1 MKLNLICIFLI
12 IFSLSSKVI
21 AEDDVITM
29 NDVYSKLEEN
39 LDLTEEQNE
48 KFKPIY
54 FDHREEVQNLL
65 KKNGIDLYTGSF
77 EKRIG
82 IRQLRSIKRGM
93 DKLYRANNAQL
104 VGILNKEQI
113 KEYKKTQEK
122 QRIEIRDRLMN
133 NRR

>member
-29 NDVYSKLEEN
+29 DDVYSKLEEN
-39 LDLTEEQNE
+39 LDLTEEQSE

-104 VGILNKEQI
+104 VGILNKEHIQ
-113 KEYKKTQEK
+113 EYKKTQEK

>member
-1 MKLNLICIFLI
+1 MKLCLISIFLI

-29 NDVYSKLEEN
+29 DDVYSKLEAN
-39 LDLTEEQNE
+39 LDLTLEQSE

-54 FDHREEVQNLL
+54 FDHREKVQNLL

-82 IRQLRSIKRGM
+82 ILQLRSMKRGM

-104 VGILNKEQI
+104 VGILDKEQI
-113 KEYKKTQEK
+113 KEYKKIQEK
-122 QRIEIRDRLMN
+122 QRADLRDRLMN
-133 NRR
+133 KRR

>member
-29 NDVYSKLEEN
+29 DDVYSKLEEN
-39 LDLTEEQNE
+39 LDLTEEQSE

-65 KKNGIDLYTGSF
+65 KMNGIDLYTGSF
-77 EKRIG
+77 EKRMG

>member
-29 NDVYSKLEEN
+29 DDVYSKLEEN
-39 LDLTEEQNE
+39 LDLTEEQSE

-54 FDHREEVQNLL
+54 FDHMEGVQNLL

>member
-1 MKLNLICIFLI
+1 MD
-12 IFSLSSKVI
+12 
-21 AEDDVITM
+21 A
-29 NDVYSKLEEN
+29 VYSKLEEN
-39 LDLTEEQNE
+39 LDLTEEQSE

-54 FDHREEVQNLL
+54 FDHMEGVQNLL

-93 DKLYRANNAQL
+93 DKLYRAHNAQL

-113 KEYKKTQEK
+113 KKYRKTQEK
-122 QRIEIRDRLMN
+122 QHVDLRDRLMN
-133 NRR
+133 KRR

>member
-1 MKLNLICIFLI
+1 MKLNLICIFLV

-39 LDLTEEQNE
+39 LDLTEEQSE

-93 DKLYRANNAQL
+93 DKSYRANNAQL

>member
-1 MKLNLICIFLI
+1 MKLNLICIFLV

-39 LDLTEEQNE
+39 LDLTEEQSE

>member
-29 NDVYSKLEEN
+29 DDVYSKLEEN
-39 LDLTEEQNE
+39 LDLTEEQSE

-54 FDHREEVQNLL
+54 FDHRGDVQNLL

>member
-29 NDVYSKLEEN
+29 DDVYSKLEEN
-39 LDLTEEQNE
+39 LDLTEEQSE

-122 QRIEIRDRLMN
+122 QRVDLRDRLMN
-133 NRR
+133 KRR

>member
-1 MKLNLICIFLI
+1 MKFCLISIFLF

-29 NDVYSKLEEN
+29 DDVYSKLEAN
-39 LDLTEEQNE
+39 LDLTEEQSE

-54 FDHREEVQNLL
+54 FDYREGLQNLL
-65 KKNGIDLYTGSF
+65 KKNGIDIYTGSF

-113 KEYKKTQEK
+113 KGYKKIQEK
-122 QRIEIRDRLMN
+122 QRVDLRDRLMN
-133 NRR
+133 KRR

>member
-1 MKLNLICIFLI
+1 MKLNLICIFLV

-29 NDVYSKLEEN
+29 DDVYSKLEEN
-39 LDLTEEQNE
+39 LDLTEEQSE

>member
-1 MKLNLICIFLI
+1 MKLCLISIFI
-12 IFSLSSKVI
+12 FIFSLSSKVI

-29 NDVYSKLEEN
+29 DDVYSKLEAN
-39 LDLTEEQNE
+39 LDLTEEQSE

-54 FDHREEVQNLL
+54 FDHREGLQNLL
-65 KKNGIDLYTGSF
+65 KKNGIDIYTGSF

-113 KEYKKTQEK
+113 KGYKKIQEK
-122 QRIEIRDRLMN
+122 QRVDLRDRLMN
-133 NRR
+133 KRR

>member
-29 NDVYSKLEEN
+29 DYVYSKLEEN
-39 LDLTEEQNE
+39 LDLTEEQSE

>member
-29 NDVYSKLEEN
+29 DDFYSKLEEN
-39 LDLTEEQNE
+39 LDLTEEQSE

>member
-29 NDVYSKLEEN
+29 DDVYSKLEEN
-39 LDLTEEQNE
+39 LDLTEEQSE

>member
-29 NDVYSKLEEN
+29 DDVYSKLEEN
-39 LDLTEEQNE
+39 LDLTEEQSE

-82 IRQLRSIKRGM
+82 IRQLRSIKRGV

>member
-39 LDLTEEQNE
+39 LDLTEEQSE

>member
-29 NDVYSKLEEN
+29 DDVYSKLEEN
-39 LDLTEEQNE
+39 LDLTEEQSE

-104 VGILNKEQI
+104 VGILDVEQI
-113 KEYKKTQEK
+113 KEYKKSSVSTS
-122 QRIEIRDRLMN
+122 EID
-133 NRR
+133 

>member
-29 NDVYSKLEEN
+29 DDVYSKLEEN
-39 LDLTEEQNE
+39 LDLTEEQSE

-77 EKRIG
+77 EKRMG

>member
-1 MKLNLICIFLI
+1 MKLCLISIFLF

-29 NDVYSKLEEN
+29 DDVYSKLEAN
-39 LDLTEEQNE
+39 LDLTEEQSE

-54 FDHREEVQNLL
+54 FDHREGLQNLL
-65 KKNGIDLYTGSF
+65 KKNGIDIYTGSF

-113 KEYKKTQEK
+113 KGYKKIQEK
-122 QRIEIRDRLMN
+122 QRVDLRDRLMN
-133 NRR
+133 KRR

>member
-39 LDLTEEQNE
+39 LDLTEEQSE

-122 QRIEIRDRLMN
+122 LRIEIRDRLMN

>member
-29 NDVYSKLEEN
+29 DDVYSKLEEN
-39 LDLTEEQNE
+39 LDLTEEQSE

-65 KKNGIDLYTGSF
+65 KKNGINLYTGSF
-77 EKRIG
+77 EKRMG